1 LRAVAAIAPA
11 GDLRVLCVELVCA
24 MHAVNRADC
33 GSGGTMAATRNT
45 ENNGDQ
51 GRGGSPQAETTQQ
64 GSPQSSSTPQS
75 SSAPQSPGSLTRS
88 RNRPGAL
95 ARSLGTFG
103 PFSLMRRL
111 FDDLERL
118 TGIELPDE
126 RGERRGL
133 DSMMFVPMVEVRQ
146 RDDKL
151 VVSVDLP
158 GMSSDDIEITVE
170 DGALII
176 EGERRSE
183 HEHRDGDV
191 WRCERS
197 YGRFQRAIPL
207 PEGVDTETAE
217 ARFENGVLQISLQAP
232 ERVRHGRKI
241 DIKSSGAS
249 SGQAKPGTS
258 H

>member
-1 LRAVAAIAPA
+1 
-11 GDLRVLCVELVCA
+11 
-24 MHAVNRADC
+24 M
-33 GSGGTMAATRNT
+33 TTTRNT

-51 GRGGSPQAETTQQ
+51 GKGGSPQADTTQQ
-64 GSPQSSSTPQS
+64 GSPQSSSVPQS
-75 SSAPQSPGSLTRS
+75 SGSLTRS

-158 GMSSDDIEITVE
+158 GMSSNDIEITVE

-207 PEGVDTETAE
+207 PEGVDAETAE
-217 ARFENGVLQISLQAP
+217 ATFENGVLQISLQAP
-232 ERVRHGRKI
+232 ERARQGRKI